1 MNNLILRLSSYQKK
15 VYKDINMLVFD
26 MAGTTINEKGI
37 VYETLYD
44 TMSNFGLNVSRN
56 EIYKWHGL
64 NKYEVLNNYLTND
77 KKVSD
82 EINNCIREQLYSN
95 FDSNLKERYFTSSN
109 LDLIDD
115 NLPILFDKLR
125 KKNIKIALNTGYSK
139 EIQESIIKK
148 LNMNEFIDDY
158 ISSEEVKYGRP
169 YPYMIHKLMERN
181 NILNSKNV
189 IKFGDTNNDILEG
202 INANCIASVGVLS
215 GADSFKNL
223 KNANHIINSIMDIDE

>member
-1 MNNLILRLSSYQKK
+1 MNNLILRLSIYNEK
-15 VYKDINMLVFD
+15 VYKNIKMLVFD

-56 EIYKWHGL
+56 EICKWHGL

-82 EINNCIREQLYSN
+82 EINNCIKEQLFSN
-95 FDSNLKERYFTSSN
+95 FDNNLKERYFTSSN
-109 LDLIDD
+109 IDLIHE
-115 NLPILFDKLR
+115 NLPVLFDKIR
-125 KKNIKIALNTGYSK
+125 KKDVKIALNTGYSK

-181 NILNSKNV
+181 NIINSQNV

-202 INANCIASVGVLS
+202 INANCIASIGVLS
-215 GADSFKNL
+215 GADSFSKL
-223 KNANHIINSIMDIDE
+223 KNANHIINSVMDIDE